1 VQRGVQN
8 SSNAALRNMAAS
20 QTQASFLMFLDS
32 ALIPSGRNWLRLLV
46 DEALVDETVAAVA
59 GRYVYPDMTVFHA
72 GIAVGPAEGAV
83 YLHRGK
89 RFDEAGFCCRLA
101 LAQEVTAVSGA
112 GILVRADA
120 FAAVGGFNED
130 AGAFDDIDLCLKL
143 RRARYR
149 VIYCANMV
157 ALYTGQH
164 GPGIGNRSEPT
175 DEFLTDQ
182 QALVDRWRGAPF
194 FEVDPGYNPHF
205 LIDGE
210 PFYDLASPNLPM
222 TERPASG

>member
-1 VQRGVQN
+1 
-8 SSNAALRNMAAS
+8 
-20 QTQASFLMFLDS
+20 
-32 ALIPSGRNWLRLLV
+32 
-46 DEALVDETVAAVA
+46 
-59 GRYVYPDMTVFHA
+59 
-72 GIAVGPAEGAV
+72 
-83 YLHRGK
+83 
-89 RFDEAGFCCRLA
+89 
-101 LAQEVTAVSGA
+101 
-112 GILVRADA
+112 
-120 FAAVGGFNED
+120 
-130 AGAFDDIDLCLKL
+130 
-143 RRARYR
+143 